1 MSGNFF
7 DSNVLLYATS
17 LDQIKADRVR
27 VLLGS
32 GGTISVQV
40 LNEIAHVALGKFKM
54 SWVDTKSFLSTIS
67 DLLTVEPLTADTHA
81 TGLRLAE
88 RYGFAIYDSMIVAAA
103 VQADCDTLWS
113 EDMQEGL
120 MVEKR
125 LRIVNPF
132 RGARRPP

>member
-17 LDQIKADRVR
+17 PDRIKADRVR

-40 LNEIAHVALGKFKM
+40 LNEIAHVALRKFRM
-54 SWVDTKSFLSTIS
+54 SWTDTKSFLSTIS

-103 VQADCDTLWS
+103 LAAECDTLWS
-113 EDMQEGL
+113 EDMQDGL

-132 RGARRPP
+132 GRMPAPP

>member
-1 MSGNFF
+1 MSGSFF

-17 LDQIKADRVR
+17 LDRIKADRVR

-40 LNEIAHVALGKFKM
+40 LNEIAHVALRKFKM
-54 SWVDTKSFLSTIS
+54 SWADTRSFLSTTS
-67 DLLTVEPLTADTHA
+67 DLLSIEPLTVRTHGA
-81 TGLRLAE
+81 GLRLAE

-103 VQADCDTLWS
+103 LQAGCNTLWS
-113 EDMQEGL
+113 EDMQDGL
-120 MVEKR
+120 IVEKR

-132 RGARRPP
+132 G